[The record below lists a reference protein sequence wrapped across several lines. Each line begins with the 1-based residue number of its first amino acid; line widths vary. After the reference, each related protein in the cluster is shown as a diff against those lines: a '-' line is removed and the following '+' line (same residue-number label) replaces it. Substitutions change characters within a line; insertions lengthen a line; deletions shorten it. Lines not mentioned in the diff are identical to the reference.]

1 MDGRIAVRE
10 MERDLTSPPD
20 WRRPTQAC
28 RVIRVRDSIG
38 PDPERHLAAI
48 RRYREAGFDH
58 LVLIGIGPD
67 QEGFMR
73 FWCDEL
79 APRLREEM

>member
-1 MDGRIAVRE
+1 VF
-10 MERDLTSPPD
+10 
-20 WRRPTQAC
+20 
-28 RVIRVRDSIG
+28 VIPCG
-38 PDPERHLAAI
+38 PDLERHLPAI